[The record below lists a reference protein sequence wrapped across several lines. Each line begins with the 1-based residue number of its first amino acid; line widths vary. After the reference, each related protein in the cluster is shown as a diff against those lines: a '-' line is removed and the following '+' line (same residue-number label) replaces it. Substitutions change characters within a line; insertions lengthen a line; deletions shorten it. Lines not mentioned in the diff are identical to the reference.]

1 MAYVNLLNQLPQNGK
16 GLFRKLESSNNKL
29 IKLKWLKTFNEVC
42 LKDDNYSRKLPR
54 IISYSTET
62 Q

>member
-16 GLFRKLESSNNKL
+16 CLFRKLESSNNKL

>member
-16 GLFRKLESSNNKL
+16 GLFRKLESSNYKL

-42 LKDDNYSRKLPR
+42 LKSKYKITITINLNLNNK
-54 IISYSTET
+54 
-62 Q
+62 